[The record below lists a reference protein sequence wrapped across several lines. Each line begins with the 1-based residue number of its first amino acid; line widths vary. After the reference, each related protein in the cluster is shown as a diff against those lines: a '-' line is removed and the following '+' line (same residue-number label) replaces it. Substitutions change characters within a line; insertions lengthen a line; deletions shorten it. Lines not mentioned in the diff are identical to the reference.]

1 MVASKDSKTD
11 LIILNEAESTEKT
24 KQQELSQQF
33 QGERDQVKD
42 QLEQL
47 EQLRAEHALL
57 QLKVLSNF
65 VISNNFQV
73 LTSAMRHFDIQVFFP
88 LFSLNGKFEVNFCY
102 T

>member
-24 KQQELSQQF
+24 KQELSQQF

-73 LTSAMRHFDIQVFFP
+73 LTSAMRHFDMQVFFP
-88 LFSLNGKFEVNFCY
+88 LFP
-102 T
+102 